1 MYPLVNNYLGNFV
14 TVGKRLKEEREKLG
28 LSQTDFA
35 AIGGVGRKSQ
45 FNYEENERKADTAYL
60 EKIAGI
66 GADVRYIIT
75 GDRKGQPPLVLTA
88 DEQVLLNGFRA
99 LDEKT
104 RKRMLAFVL
113 SGDPPGGKVNIH
125 GQVGNQIEK
134 NEGEIKIDM
143 RSKK

>member
-1 MYPLVNNYLGNFV
+1 MYPLVNIYLGNFV
-14 TVGKRLKEEREKLG
+14 TVGKRLKEERERLR

-35 AIGGVGRKSQ
+35 AVGGVGRKSQ
-45 FNYEENERKADTAYL
+45 FNYEEDERKADTAYL
-60 EKIAGI
+60 EKIAAI

-75 GDRKGQPPLVLTA
+75 GDRDSPPPLVLKA
-88 DEQVLLNGFRA
+88 DERVLLDGFWA

-113 SGDPPGGKVNIH
+113 SGDTPGGKVIIH

-134 NEGEIKIDM
+134 NDGEIKIDM
-143 RSKK
+143 RSAK